1 MRVWVTRDEP
11 VDGPLSAALREAG
24 QDVIHAPVVQRT
36 VVGDPREL
44 LAGMREGDWL
54 VMTSPFAIEAIP
66 VDVASR
72 GRIAVVGGPSR
83 RAAERRGLTVAF
95 TPSEPTGAC
104 LFRELAQKIGSG
116 GSSSR
121 IWYPRSAAA
130 SEPDLPENVACISP
144 VLYETDA
151 ITYDEAL
158 VAEAEMIAF
167 ASPSAV
173 RGVRG
178 IVAKTAS
185 IGPTTTAALGER
197 GVTPDVIATTP
208 SFAALARAIQ
218 EMDASRHQRA

>member
-11 VDGPLSAALREAG
+11 ADGPLSAALRDAE
-24 QDVIHAPVVQRT
+24 QDVIHAPVVRRT
-36 VVGDPREL
+36 LVGDPREL

-66 VDVASR
+66 ADVARR

-83 RAAERRGLTVAF
+83 EAAERRGLMVAF

-104 LFRELAQKIGSG
+104 LLRELAQKIVSG
-116 GSSSR
+116 KSSAR

-130 SEPDLPENVACISP
+130 SEPDLPETVTCISP
-144 VLYETDA
+144 VLYDTDA
-151 ITYDEAL
+151 IAYDESL

-173 RGVRG
+173 RGVRE
-178 IVAKTAS
+178 IAAKTAS
-185 IGPTTTAALGER
+185 IGPTTTAALAVH
-197 GVTPDVIATTP
+197 GVNPDVIAPTP

-218 EMDASRHQRA
+218 EADTSRHQRA